1 MKTNKKKTGI
11 IVFSIILILALGIVA
26 LYFFQGRTKK
36 DPSAKFSS
44 SEFIAAIYVEGVI
57 ENKNSSYN
65 QEWLLTTIDNLK
77 NNSKNVGI
85 ALFINSPGGG
95 VYQSD
100 EVYLALQDYKTA
112 NKKVYAYM
120 GSLAASG
127 GYYISCA
134 AEKIYANRNTLTGS
148 IGVIAGQSFDMT
160 ELMYNIGIE
169 SETFYAGRNKNMLN
183 FNQPVTQE
191 QREIMQGIADECY
204 KQFVGIVSTQRKL
217 PSEKVLE
224 LADGRIY
231 TAYQALQNGL
241 IDKIDSWE
249 NMIEDLRDDL
259 ENPECKVKT
268 FQVIQK
274 QSFLD
279 KLLTSQAEAN
289 NTKIAAQLGIPL
301 NIYKELSEPIPYPAY
316 LYK

>member
-1 MKTNKKKTGI
+1 
-11 IVFSIILILALGIVA
+11 
-26 LYFFQGRTKK
+26 
-36 DPSAKFSS
+36 
-44 SEFIAAIYVEGVI
+44 
-57 ENKNSSYN
+57 
-65 QEWLLTTIDNLK
+65 
-77 NNSKNVGI
+77 
-85 ALFINSPGGG
+85 
-95 VYQSD
+95 
-100 EVYLALQDYKTA
+100 
-112 NKKVYAYM
+112 
-120 GSLAASG
+120 
-127 GYYISCA
+127 
-134 AEKIYANRNTLTGS
+134 
-148 IGVIAGQSFDMT
+148 
-160 ELMYNIGIE
+160 MYNIGIE

-279 KLLTSQAEAN
+279 KLLTSQSEAN

>member
-26 LYFFQGRTKK
+26 LYFFQGRAKK

-57 ENKNSSYN
+57 ENRNATYN

-160 ELMYNIGIE
+160 ELMKNIGIK
-169 SETFYAGRNKNMLN
+169 SETFFAGRNKNMLN

-191 QREIMQGIADECY
+191 QRAIMQGIADECY
-204 KQFVGIVSTQRKL
+204 KQFVGIVTNQRKL
-217 PSEKVLE
+217 PYEKVEE

-231 TAYQALQNGL
+231 TAYQAIQNGL

-249 NMIEDLRDDL
+249 NMIDDLCDDL
-259 ENPECKVKT
+259 EKPECKVKT
-268 FQVIQK
+268 FQIIQK

-279 KLLTSQAEAN
+279 KLLTSKTEAN

-301 NIYKELSEPIPYPAY
+301 NVYKELSEPIPYPAY